1 MRLRS
6 ALQFSLNVPAIK
18 AGFINGLQHQLD
30 RTRDF
35 GLTYPKGTIA
45 VPSESIGTLAIHP
58 IDLLGAYG
66 TIANGGVLL
75 PRHYIL
81 GVYGPDGTQVWPQP
95 GVSLA
100 GKRVVSAQA
109 AYIITD
115 ILAGN
120 TNPKVNPF
128 WGKWQVTDGVTSG
141 TVRPAAYKTGTTSD
155 NRDVLAYGYL
165 AAPSDPKLPGLVAGV
180 WMGNSDNS
188 PNDGKLSLETSA
200 PLWSAI
206 LSDVS
211 KGLPIE
217 GFARLKPKGLVTA
230 TVDAFTG
237 MQPGPGTLRKVTELF
252 LPRTGPAASVRTTV
266 TADVDAASGLLW
278 QAGCAGPMVTRTFID
293 LSAVDAANRTW
304 QRADI
309 AWQLRAA
316 RGPGVAG
323 SAGTRTSY
331 FYGSGFYPFGRTWG
345 GQFAPTRT
353 CSVAPPPQCVATD
366 PSKPCPSAGPQPS
379 PGASSGPGG

>member
-1 MRLRS
+1 M
-6 ALQFSLNVPAIK
+6 
-18 AGFINGLQHQLD
+18 
-30 RTRDF
+30 
-35 GLTYPKGTIA
+35 
-45 VPSESIGTLAIHP
+45 
-58 IDLLGAYG
+58 
-66 TIANGGVLL
+66 
-75 PRHYIL
+75 PRHTIL
-81 GVYGPDGTQVWPQP
+81 KVIGPDGTQVWPQP

-237 MQPGPGTLRKVTELF
+237 MQPGPGTVKTVPEIFISGTE
-252 LPRTGPAASVRTTV
+252 PKMAANVAV

-293 LSAVDAANRTW
+293 FSQVDSFNKTW
-304 QRADI
+304 QKADI
-309 AWQLRAA
+309 GWQARAA
-316 RGPGVAG
+316 RGPGVSG
-323 SAGTRTSY
+323 GPKGTRTSY
-331 FYGSGFYPFGRTWG
+331 FYQSGFYPFGATWG
-345 GQFAPTRT
+345 GRFAPTKKCT
-353 CSVAPPPQCVATD
+353 VVPVTPPPSQCVSFD
-366 PSKPCPSAGPQPS
+366 PFSPCPSNVPS
-379 PGASSGPGG
+379 PTPVPSATPAKSHKP